1 MTVTFQDT
9 GVGFDQTVSAKIGDP
24 FFTTKGN
31 GMGIGFSISK
41 SIAEKHH
48 GELSIENSVD
58 GGAVVTLRLPKE
70 AFK

>member
-1 MTVTFQDT
+1 
-9 GVGFDQTVSAKIGDP
+9 
-24 FFTTKGN
+24 
-31 GMGIGFSISK
+31 MGIGFSISK